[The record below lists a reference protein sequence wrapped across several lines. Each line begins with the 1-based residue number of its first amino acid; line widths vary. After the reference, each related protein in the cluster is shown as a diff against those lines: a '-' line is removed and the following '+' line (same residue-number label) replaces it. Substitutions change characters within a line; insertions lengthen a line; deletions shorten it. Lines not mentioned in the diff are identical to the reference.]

1 MLAWRRE
8 MSSGRSRLATRANA
22 LTLLRL
28 LLAPCLFAAIA
39 AGRAA
44 EATAI
49 VALAIATDF
58 ADGRVARRYGEVSPL
73 GGLVDHAV
81 DAVFVTTGA
90 AALAAAGALP
100 APLPPLIAIAFLQYA
115 LDSRVLRGAGL
126 AGSRLGRWNGIAYY
140 AIVATP
146 LVRDALSLGWPGP
159 ALVSGL
165 GWALVVSTLASIA
178 DRLRRFALARRAPGS
193 PA

>member
-1 MLAWRRE
+1 
-8 MSSGRSRLATRANA
+8 MSAGTSQLVTRANG

-28 LLAPCLFAAIA
+28 LLAPCLFAAIS
-39 AGRAA
+39 AGRPQLAA
-44 EATAI
+44 AI
-49 VALAIATDF
+49 VGLAVASDF
-58 ADGRVARRYGEVSPL
+58 ADGRVARRYGEDSPL

-81 DAVFVTTGA
+81 DAAFVTTGA
-90 AALAAAGALP
+90 AALARLGVLP
-100 APLPPLIAIAFLQYA
+100 APLPPLIALAFLQYA
-115 LDSRVLRGAGL
+115 IDSRWLRAAGL

-146 LVRDALSLGWPGP
+146 LLRDATGLGWPG
-159 ALVSGL
+159 AALLTALGWGLVASTLVSIG
-165 GWALVVSTLASIA
+165 